1 MPSIPP
7 PSRLREGDPALDR
20 LRGLARQLDSS
31 IPLPFGARVGWD
43 AVLGLVP
50 GIGDGAGAVLSAIV
64 VMEAARRGAPVP
76 VLMRMVGNVAVEAVV
91 GAIPLV
97 GDVFDAAWKANLRNV
112 ALLEQHLAAPGPTGE
127 QSRFLVGAVLV
138 LLVAVLVG
146 GLVLAAVVLTLIAR
160 WLLNLGS

>member
-1 MPSIPP
+1 MVSLPH
-7 PSRLREGDPALDR
+7 PSRLSEGDPALER
-20 LRGLARQLDSS
+20 LRRMARQLDDS

-64 VMEAARRGAPVP
+64 VIEAARLGAPVP
-76 VLMRMVGNVAVEAVV
+76 VLLRMVGNVALEAAV

-112 ALLEQHLAAPGPTGE
+112 ALLEKHLASPAAARRE
-127 QSRFLVGAVLV
+127 SRILIGLV
-138 LLVAVLVG
+138 LALLALVLIG
-146 GLVLAAVVLTLIAR
+146 GLVLAAVVLALVAR
-160 WLLNLGS
+160 WLLSLGG